1 MHKCWRS
8 QEQAC
13 WPYMAGRENRRGEW
27 MGLSVGNLS
36 YRYLQIS
43 TFPQPKS
50 VQKSFYM
57 WSPSVTGHGLHRL
70 GLNLTEF
77 DLSGAAR
84 DDPPKTP
91 TKSNE
96 VKSKSNEAKLS
107 WTWTCREEKYTCVL
121 ASLLVNIALEL
132 QLQLKATSSKSM
144 SMSASPRWTS
154 IQFALSPKGALL

>member
-91 TKSNE
+91 TKSND
-96 VKSKSNEAKLS
+96 S
-107 WTWTCREEKYTCVL
+107 WLIEWGQIQRGNFFDGLRLRKCTIGQI
-121 ASLLVNIALEL
+121 SFD
-132 QLQLKATSSKSM
+132 
-144 SMSASPRWTS
+144 MSASMGGMLCVWGKVITSVGAWQLFWPREVAS
-154 IQFALSPKGALL
+154 AGES

>member
-70 GLNLTEF
+70 GINLTEF

-96 VKSKSNEAKLS
+96 VKSKSS
-107 WTWTCREEKYTCVL
+107 
-121 ASLLVNIALEL
+121 
-132 QLQLKATSSKSM
+132 
-144 SMSASPRWTS
+144 SASPRWTS
-154 IQFALSPKGALL
+154 IWPHWAQVGEVHVRLLMDFTYDGSDNCDCNFGTFDDFGVRNDQ